1 MLFVVWVFVCLFLF
15 WVCFWVVV
23 CFVFFVFWVFF
34 FWGGLVGCGVFLG
47 WVADCWLLLLLCVL
61 FCCVLLLLLVLFELC
76 FEFFFGE
83 VVVLLWYIN
92 TYDLRRAN

>member
-1 MLFVVWVFVCLFLF
+1 MCVICGLGVCLFVFVLGLF
-15 WVCFWVVV
+15 LGCCLFCFF
-23 CFVFFVFWVFF
+23 CFLGVF

-76 FEFFFGE
+76 FEFFFG
-83 VVVLLWYIN
+83 
-92 TYDLRRAN
+92 